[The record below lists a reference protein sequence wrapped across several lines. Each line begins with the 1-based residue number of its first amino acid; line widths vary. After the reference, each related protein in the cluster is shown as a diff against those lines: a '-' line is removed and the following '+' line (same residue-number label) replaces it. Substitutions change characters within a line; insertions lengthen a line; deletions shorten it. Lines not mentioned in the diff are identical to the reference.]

1 MENFIQKIFD
11 IDENAEN
18 YQRDLEIKKQKL
30 LNDRKE
36 KLKCID
42 DEYFKVLEEEKE
54 NLSLRLESIEKED
67 FKKLESYNR
76 KSIETKNIFMDKK
89 ETLVKNFANSILE
102 SGELYGE

>member
-18 YQRDLEIKKQKL
+18 YQMDLEIKKQKL

-67 FKKLESYNR
+67 LKKLESYNR